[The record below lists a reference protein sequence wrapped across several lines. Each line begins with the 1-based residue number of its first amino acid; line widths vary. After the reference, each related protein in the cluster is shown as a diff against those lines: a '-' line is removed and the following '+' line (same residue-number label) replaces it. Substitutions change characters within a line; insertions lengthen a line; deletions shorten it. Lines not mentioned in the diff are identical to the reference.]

1 MRAVADGFAAH
12 LAQGE
17 TTTAHCWR
25 VLRSDGV
32 VLGFTDHDRAL
43 VVEGT
48 RCAPMHGFDGGE
60 VPGAPGGTGRDGRGA
75 GRASQRGNRRGRYFA
90 RSL

>member
-43 VVEGT
+43 VVEERAAR
-48 RCAPMHGFDGGE
+48 RCMGSMA
-60 VPGAPGGTGRDGRGA
+60 ARCR
-75 GRASQRGNRRGRYFA
+75 RAWGHRSRRA
-90 RSL
+90 RCWAC